1 MRAPRTPNA
10 AQCYANLATRMPDI
24 RRVWPSWHAMVAA
37 IGLPLP
43 GQRLGRKRPSEPH
56 GPGNTMWASAHIRGL
71 AAEARKARLPYATV
85 YARLRRGA
93 SLRDAT
99 KRPPRTYRRSRVTAA
114 DILRG
119 VTAP

>member
-10 AQCYANLATRMPDI
+10 AQCYANLATRMPAI
-24 RRVWPSWHAMVAA
+24 RQAWPTWHDMVAA

-56 GPGNTMWASAHIRGL
+56 GPGNTEWTSTHIRGL
-71 AAEARKARLPYATV
+71 AALARKSQVPYATI

-93 SLRDAT
+93 SLREAT
-99 KRPPRTYRRSRVTAA
+99 KRPPRSYRRSRVTAA